1 MLHQRLKKLLDDII
15 DVAYADLP
23 QEKRERL
30 KWYKLYVLPKEKKTA
45 GGTYYYRENKLEVYN
60 PRLGSDFM
68 AKALIHE
75 LSHRMSY
82 CLNGDA
88 GRGHGKE
95 FYAEYRRLIYAALDM
110 GVLSAD
116 TFNKE
121 EWARDQNKVR
131 QIVSE
136 YVPNPVDYVMDFPP
150 VVKVYNS
157 YSIKDDLK
165 ARGYAWNNI
174 ENLWEKETESPE
186 EETAFL
192 ESKGAVERLLDAP
205 ETKQLSYSI
214 DENSLL
220 MDPVVY
226 VEAKGNTYDAR
237 NKLKELGF
245 TFSKRGKKWV
255 RTIPAKNYPEL
266 IEKIAVASI
275 PDVEFKAV
283 NRKTKKSTTVKKG
296 VEKS

>member
-30 KWYKLYVLPKEKKTA
+30 KWFKVYVLPKEKKRT
-45 GGTYYYRENKLEVYN
+45 GGMYYYHENKLEVYN

-68 AKALIHE
+68 AKTLLHE

-95 FYAEYRRLIYAALDM
+95 FYDEYRRLIYAALDM
-110 GVLSAD
+110 DVLSED
-116 TFNKE
+116 TFNSDN
-121 EWARDQNKVR
+121 WSSDQNKVR
-131 QIVSE
+131 KIISE
-136 YVPNPVDYVMDFPP
+136 YERNPVDYVMDFPP

-157 YSIKDDLK
+157 FSIKDDLK
-165 ARGYAWNNI
+165 ARGYSWNNI
-174 ENLWEKETESPE
+174 ENLWEKETEMPE

-192 ESKGAVERLLDAP
+192 EGKGVVERKPDDP
-205 ETKQLSYSI
+205 ETRQLSFTI

-237 NKLKELGF
+237 DKLKELGF

-266 IEKIAVASI
+266 IERIAVASI